1 MSQIL
6 NVLSHFM
13 FYSLHEAMPHVVK
26 QLRLLWNLKLIK
38 LLFNDLFTYSDIQ
51 THQQEQA
58 QMAAGSKS

>member
-1 MSQIL
+1 
-6 NVLSHFM
+6 M